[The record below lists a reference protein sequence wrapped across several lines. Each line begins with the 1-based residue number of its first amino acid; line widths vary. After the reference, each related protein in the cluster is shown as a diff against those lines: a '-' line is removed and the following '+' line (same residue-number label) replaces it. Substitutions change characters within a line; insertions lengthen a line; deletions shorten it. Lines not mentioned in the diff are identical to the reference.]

1 MDQEDYMMNYGGG
14 PGDAAG
20 DSASTNVAGLDP
32 TIPAIS
38 SDPTDPTLPAP
49 DPTMI
54 DPTAVDPTE
63 VAVKVRRPQVK
74 LTAEKLMGP
83 KGLPYVMKKAP
94 KMIHISSKRKHA
106 HDNLSKIIMFY
117 HVWAHSL
124 FPKAKFRD
132 FVKLCNTLGKSDSV
146 LRQYRMNLF
155 RADMGIDPVD
165 ESTQVPGGQDGDLDT
180 LGADDDEDIPGVDTG
195 TPSLFVNQQNM
206 DTSVGATASKPGNNI
221 PGNLMD
227 NNNEDD
233 EDDDLFA
240 MATLHS
246 RNIIPAE
253 MRGDSGTQLQTS
265 LNSSTSQNANSTDNE
280 ELDILMRDIAGLI
293 GSSGVKQTSNLQGKN
308 ANDYADDEAA
318 MLEMEMEED
327 MIRATQ
333 APPKSAAVPVT
344 QNTTNQEINEYDDD
358 EEAMLEMMRQEENE
372 TQNVALAK
380 SVVSPVASGNNDT
393 ENSTTARFEQTNER
407 QPEVTVQHTEN
418 GVEGSD
424 RANIENLQLRDQE
437 ISANDGKVSN
447 ESQPTQTED
456 TASLNID
463 KTQSDE
469 LNGNSKKTI
478 QNEHSTNESISQHTS
493 HNSQEKSPA
502 EEENFVEETMNAMDQ
517 YGF

>member
-20 DSASTNVAGLDP
+20 DSARTNVAGLDP

-195 TPSLFVNQQNM
+195 TPSLFVDQQNM

-240 MATLHS
+240 MAALHS

-253 MRGDSGTQLQTS
+253 MRGYSGTQLQTS
-265 LNSSTSQNANSTDNE
+265 LNSSASQNANSSDNE

-293 GSSGVKQTSNLQGKN
+293 GTSGVKQTKDPQGNN

-372 TQNVALAK
+372 TENATSAK
-380 SVVSPVASGNNDT
+380 SVVSPVASSNNDT
-393 ENSTTARFEQTNER
+393 ENPATERFEQTDER
-407 QPEVTVQHTEN
+407 QPEVTVEHAEN
-418 GVEGSD
+418 DAEGSD
-424 RANIENLQLRDQE
+424 KADIETTEPHGQE
-437 ISANDGKVSN
+437 NSASEN
-447 ESQPTQTED
+447 
-456 TASLNID
+456 
-463 KTQSDE
+463 
-469 LNGNSKKTI
+469 
-478 QNEHSTNESISQHTS
+478 ISQHAS
-493 HNSQEKSPA
+493 RNSQDDNPP